1 MVAIWFLYVPHI
13 IPSPILRPSFAHPT
27 ANCLLPPLSSFFF
40 PLSTF
45 HFPHIPLPS
54 TTQTTRLFD
63 YPTIRPPDY
72 PTTHLLPRYQVK
84 STRMKEY
91 IYSRNAVHEA
101 LLANRRQVF
110 SIDIAEGAQEKG
122 RLAEI
127 VKLAAQ
133 RKIKVNRVPRGRL
146 DKVHQ
151 NHQGIIAEVSGYPYS
166 DLVDILDSI
175 KDEPPFI
182 LLLDSLQDPQN
193 FGTLIRTAEAVGVH
207 GIVIP
212 LARTV
217 EVTPAVVN
225 ASSGASEH
233 MRIARSNLAQAMDTL
248 RDSDLWLVGL
258 DQAGAQ
264 VEAGSRHLKGAL
276 GLVVGSEGE
285 GLHELTRKKCDIIL
299 QLPMRGKV
307 ESLNAAVA
315 GSVALYLA
323 YLNRT

>member
-1 MVAIWFLYVPHI
+1 
-13 IPSPILRPSFAHPT
+13 
-27 ANCLLPPLSSFFF
+27 
-40 PLSTF
+40 
-45 HFPHIPLPS
+45 
-54 TTQTTRLFD
+54 
-63 YPTIRPPDY
+63 
-72 PTTHLLPRYQVK
+72 
-84 STRMKEY
+84 MKEY

-101 LLANRRQVF
+101 LRAKRRQIF

-122 RLAEI
+122 TLAEI
-127 VKLAAQ
+127 VKLAGQ
-133 RKIKVNRVPRGRL
+133 QKIKVSRVPRGKL

-151 NHQGIIAEVSGYPYS
+151 NHQGVMAEVSGYPYS

-175 KDEPPFI
+175 KGEPPFI
-182 LLLDSLQDPQN
+182 LILDSLQDPQN

-217 EVTPAVVN
+217 EVTPSVVN

-233 MRIARSNLAQAMDTL
+233 MLIAKSNLSQAMDTL
-248 RDSDLWLVGL
+248 RDADIWLVGL
-258 DQAGAQ
+258 DQAGAE

-276 GLVVGSEGE
+276 GLVVGSEGD
-285 GLHELTRKKCDIIL
+285 GIHELTRKKCDIVL
-299 QLPMRGKV
+299 KLPMRGKI

-323 YLNRT
+323 YLNRK